1 MAHKANPVPKTQVCA
16 QVPTELR
23 QRLVKAAE
31 VSGQSISSII
41 VRALVTAG
49 I

>member
-1 MAHKANPVPKTQVCA
+1 MSHKPNPIPKTQVTA

-23 QRLVKAAE
+23 QRLVKASE

-41 VRALVTAG
+41 VRALVTVG